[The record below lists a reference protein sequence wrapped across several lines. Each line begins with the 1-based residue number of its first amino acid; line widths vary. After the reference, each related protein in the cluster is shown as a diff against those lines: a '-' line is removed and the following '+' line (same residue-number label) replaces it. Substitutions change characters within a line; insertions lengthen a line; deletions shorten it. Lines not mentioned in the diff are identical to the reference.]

1 MRFEYTPIEESI
13 LRVTEIQAI
22 LESNLY
28 EDEKEE
34 KELIAEKKEL
44 KLQIELSNIDLED
57 VFIRRL

>member
-1 MRFEYTPIEESI
+1 MRFEYTPTEERI
-13 LRVTEIQAI
+13 LRVTDIQAI

-44 KLQIELSNIDLED
+44 ELQIELSNIDLED

>member
-13 LRVTEIQAI
+13 LRVTDIQAI

-34 KELIAEKKEL
+34 KELIAEREEL
-44 KLQIELSNIDLED
+44 ELQIELSNIALED